1 MFWIITVAVA
11 ALDQISKLIVAR
23 GMELESTVELI
34 PGVLDLTY
42 IRNDGAAWGILSG
55 RQTLLIVTT
64 SIVLAAICVY
74 VLKYSSK
81 LNRAELVSLALIA
94 GGGIGN
100 LISRAFEHGVV
111 DFLNIHIIPIFNV
124 ADIGVTVGCILLM
137 ISLFRADNGKTDI

>member
-23 GMELESTVELI
+23 GMELESTVEII

-81 LNRAELVSLALIA
+81 LNRAELV
-94 GGGIGN
+94 
-100 LISRAFEHGVV
+100 
-111 DFLNIHIIPIFNV
+111 
-124 ADIGVTVGCILLM
+124 
-137 ISLFRADNGKTDI
+137 